1 MNPGVLVVTAP
12 SGVKMLHITSPEGFD
27 ACFPVPLH
35 SEGLAGAL
43 GLDADERGSEILNTH
58 AEQLRRNRDC
68 CNAINEIRRQHLG
81 LWPAPLSP
89 TAQEIVD
96 DVIER
101 EGHEGF
107 ARRVQ
112 ADLDDYHHVAELS
125 RRKWTAR

>member
-1 MNPGVLVVTAP
+1 MNPGVIVVTGP
-12 SGVKMLHITSPEGFD
+12 SGVKMLHFTSPEGFD
-27 ACFPVPLH
+27 ACCPVPLH

-43 GLDADERGSEILNTH
+43 GLDAVKADLPV
-58 AEQLRRNRDC
+58 EQARRDRDC

-125 RRKWTAR
+125 RRKWTAP